1 MRLLMLAVTAQ
12 LAWMH
17 PACAET
23 TPENDR
29 SLRDALPLFEKN
41 RCADIK
47 DLAGQLFCGDPDLRD
62 AGARLNVAMQDRINR
77 IADRRMA
84 IEENVE
90 WIKGRSLSCGI
101 FERQGLANQNI
112 PSVKACLLK
121 ETEERI
127 AILADPNFDCLA
139 TNTTAGIL
147 ICGDPALAIAD
158 RELNA
163 LVVGLTSKM
172 KDEEAQGAFAE
183 YGRWTRE
190 RDRKCDL
197 ADKDNVPLQELSSS
211 EACLADYSSRK
222 TAEVVAAKGGVEQ
235 KSAVVLR
242 LDSAPPPLNV
252 IQPGD
257 NSSTNQANIEV
268 SGSSEPNATV
278 SINNQNAPVDAQ
290 GNFATR
296 IDLNEGSNLIEAT
309 ATDRAGNAT
318 RVALTVRYV
327 KAVAPPPTTTAPPT
341 TTPPP
346 PPATPGGRSLTYS
359 APVGTAINIDLKPY
373 LTGPYDL
380 NFLTFS
386 NASGGTFSY
395 TGNGVFRFSSGSAG
409 TFTFTYSIAGAGNSN
424 RSPTYSISINVA

>member
-1 MRLLMLAVTAQ
+1 MRVLMLAVTAQ

-62 AGARLNVAMQDRINR
+62 AGARLNVAVQDRINR

-101 FERQGLANQNI
+101 YERQGLANRNI

-163 LVVGLTSKM
+163 LVVGLTGKM

-222 TAEVVAAKGGVEQ
+222 TAEVVAAKGDPKRVFGRPTLSPSVNADAVDLCVAQIHSANACGEFVRVSRVIHIDTEASADQALVTAEVEM
-235 KSAVVLR
+235 KVLSPFAACSPIASICTGTCWDLR
-242 LDSAPPPLNV
+242 S
-252 IQPGD
+252 G
-257 NSSTNQANIEV
+257 QA
-268 SGSSEPNATV
+268 
-278 SINNQNAPVDAQ
+278 
-290 GNFATR
+290 
-296 IDLNEGSNLIEAT
+296 
-309 ATDRAGNAT
+309 
-318 RVALTVRYV
+318 
-327 KAVAPPPTTTAPPT
+327 K
-341 TTPPP
+341 
-346 PPATPGGRSLTYS
+346 ATPGSRESVPIAHRLRIEKSFALQKADAGGWRCTTSVLQPIELGF
-359 APVGTAINIDLKPY
+359 AMR
-373 LTGPYDL
+373 GP
-380 NFLTFS
+380 
-386 NASGGTFSY
+386 
-395 TGNGVFRFSSGSAG
+395 
-409 TFTFTYSIAGAGNSN
+409 
-424 RSPTYSISINVA
+424 